1 MAALHAQRHDRP
13 DESDLV
19 RRAARGEEGA
29 VRTIMQT
36 HNRRLYRVARSIVC
50 DGAEAEDVLQEAYLH
65 AFQSLSRFRGEASLA
80 TWLTRIV
87 LNESLQRV
95 RRHTDLPVS
104 RIELPEQSA
113 SHVIPFPI
121 SGTVADPER
130 AMAQR
135 QLCQLVERAIDE
147 LPQDFRTVLV
157 ARVVEGM
164 SVNETAA
171 AARHP
176 PGDRQDAAASGEAPA
191 QGYARRS
198 HRSAVQR
205 CVSLRGAALRA
216 DHRCR
221 RQAAQPAYLIG
232 GTSMGSREIRGIPML
247 NTVLSLEVQRCVFP
261 EHSIWPPRSCWRP

>member
-1 MAALHAQRHDRP
+1 MATMHAQRHDRP

-87 LNESLQRV
+87 LNEALQRV

-104 RIELPEQSA
+104 RIELPDQSA
-113 SHVIPFPI
+113 GHVIPFPI
-121 SGTVADPER
+121 SGTPVADPER
-130 AMAQR
+130 VMAQR

-164 SVNETAA
+164 GVDETAA
-171 AARHP
+171 LLGIRPETVKTRLH
-176 PGDRQDAAASGEAPA
+176 R
-191 QGYARRS
+191 ARRLLRVTLADHIGPLFS
-198 HRSAVQR
+198 DVFPFEGQR
-205 CVSLRGAALRA
+205 CARITDAVVKR
-216 DHRCR
+216 
-221 RQAAQPAYLIG
+221 
-232 GTSMGSREIRGIPML
+232 L
-247 NTVLSLEVQRCVFP
+247 N
-261 EHSIWPPRSCWRP
+261 RPT

>member
-1 MAALHAQRHDRP
+1 MAAMHAQRHDRP

-65 AFQSLSRFRGEASLA
+65 AFQSLAGFRGEARLA

-87 LNESLQRV
+87 LNEALQRV
-95 RRHTDLPVS
+95 RRHTDVPVS

-113 SHVIPFPI
+113 SHVIPFPS
-121 SGTVADPER
+121 SGTPVADPER

-164 SVNETAA
+164 GVGETAA
-171 AARHP
+171 LLGIRPETVKTRLH
-176 PGDRQDAAASGEAPA
+176 R
-191 QGYARRS
+191 ARRLLRVTLADHIGPLFS
-198 HRSAVQR
+198 DVFPFEGQR
-205 CVSLRGAALRA
+205 CARITDAVVKR
-216 DHRCR
+216 
-221 RQAAQPAYLIG
+221 
-232 GTSMGSREIRGIPML
+232 L
-247 NTVLSLEVQRCVFP
+247 NLPS
-261 EHSIWPPRSCWRP
+261 

>member
-1 MAALHAQRHDRP
+1 MAAMHAQRHDRP
-13 DESDLV
+13 DESELV

-87 LNESLQRV
+87 LNEALQRV
-95 RRHTDLPVS
+95 RRHTDVPVS

-113 SHVIPFPI
+113 SHVIPFPS
-121 SGTVADPER
+121 SGTPVADPER

-164 SVNETAA
+164 GVNETAA
-171 AARHP
+171 LLGIRPETVKTRLH
-176 PGDRQDAAASGEAPA
+176 R
-191 QGYARRS
+191 ARRLLRVTLADHIGPLFS
-198 HRSAVQR
+198 DVFPFEGQR
-205 CVSLRGAALRA
+205 CARITDAVVKR
-216 DHRCR
+216 
-221 RQAAQPAYLIG
+221 
-232 GTSMGSREIRGIPML
+232 L
-247 NTVLSLEVQRCVFP
+247 NLPS
-261 EHSIWPPRSCWRP
+261 

>member
-1 MAALHAQRHDRP
+1 MAVTHAQSYDRS

-29 VRTIMQT
+29 IRTIMQT

-50 DGAEAEDVLQEAYLH
+50 DGAEAEDVLQEVYLH
-65 AFQSLSRFRGEASLA
+65 AFQSLARFRGEASLA

-87 LNESLQRV
+87 LNEALQRV

-104 RIELPEQSA
+104 RIELPDQSA

-121 SGTVADPER
+121 NGIPVADPER

-164 SVNETAA
+164 GVDETAA
-171 AARHP
+171 LLGIRPETVKTRLH
-176 PGDRQDAAASGEAPA
+176 R
-191 QGYARRS
+191 ARRLLRVTLADHIGPLFS
-198 HRSAVQR
+198 DVFPFEGQR
-205 CVSLRGAALRA
+205 CARITNAVVKR
-216 DHRCR
+216 
-221 RQAAQPAYLIG
+221 
-232 GTSMGSREIRGIPML
+232 L
-247 NTVLSLEVQRCVFP
+247 NLPS
-261 EHSIWPPRSCWRP
+261 